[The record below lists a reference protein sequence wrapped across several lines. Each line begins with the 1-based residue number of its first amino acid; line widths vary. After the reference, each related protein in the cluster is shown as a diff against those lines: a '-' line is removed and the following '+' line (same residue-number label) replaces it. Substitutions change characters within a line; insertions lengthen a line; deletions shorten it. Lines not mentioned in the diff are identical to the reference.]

1 MKVISSDDGALEQV
15 KWNASWTIYA
25 WATAITQL
33 VLFKVLSPFL
43 SYRIGNIREAK
54 RDLEAGSLT
63 PAVIIRRTEDSRE
76 SIGVQALAYN
86 FLAAAV
92 FVPILNT
99 FILLLYKI
107 IVSVPNEWIV
117 SIIMDGYFPW
127 TFTWG
132 FVGAYYLHVGVR
144 LEKQENRILEK
155 SPSERVLFERRDK
168 PTNKFT
174 IFMGSLGFLLG
185 CGLSA
190 ILMFA

>member
-1 MKVISSDDGALEQV
+1 MKVISSDDGALEKI

-33 VLFKVLSPFL
+33 VLLKILSPFL
-43 SYRIGNIREAK
+43 SYRVENVREAK
-54 RDLEAGSLT
+54 RDLEAASLAPT
-63 PAVIIRRTEDSRE
+63 VIIRRTEDSRE
-76 SIGVQALAYN
+76 STGVQALAYN

-107 IVSVPNEWIV
+107 IVNVPNEWIV

-127 TFTWG
+127 TFACG
-132 FVGAYYLHVGVR
+132 FVGAYYLHVGAR
-144 LEKQENRILEK
+144 LEQQENKILEE

-185 CGLSA
+185 CGLSF
-190 ILMFA
+190 ILMYG